1 MRSLARVAQD
11 VMQDV
16 RSRREPEL
24 QLQAT
29 KEDLWDVV
37 MQFEETLTSPDVPR
51 AYLREFFARLKQKIE
66 IRELTVAAVA
76 STNRELHDLASS
88 TADTL
93 AFVME
98 ELTNERMKNANL
110 QNRLQDANAQAA
122 VEFDS
127 GMNEVVWIWAG
138 LLASQ
143 EGIEIADAYA
153 EIIREIERIRAEQ
166 EDDAA

>member
-1 MRSLARVAQD
+1 MRSLARVAED

-16 RSRREPEL
+16 RSRREPEI

-51 AYLREFFARLKQKIE
+51 AYLREFFARLKQKVE

-93 AFVME
+93 AYVME
-98 ELTNERMKNANL
+98 ELTHERLKAADL
-110 QNRLQDANAQAA
+110 HNRLRDAIAQSAE
-122 VEFDS
+122 EFDA
-127 GMNEVVWIWAG
+127 GMNEVVWIWAT
-138 LLASQ
+138 LLAEQ
-143 EGIEIADAYA
+143 EGIEIPDAYA
-153 EIIREIERIRAEQ
+153 EIIREVEQRRAAQ
-166 EDDAA
+166 QDGVA